1 MGDLTF
7 TGGCLCGAIRFSAR
21 LPEHDVSVHTCS
33 CLTCQR
39 HSGSLTLCWMELPK
53 AAITWTGP
61 DGEPARYRSSAQS
74 SRAFCRHC
82 GSTLGHPGRR
92 RYPRPAA
99 RQPRRQPPPRACTH
113 RSRLRRPP
121 ASLVAPVGQR
131 RLSLQGKAHPT
142 HILRRISTP
151 CRDTTRNFGMTC
163 SASCCATP
171 ADRYQG

>member
-21 LPEHDVSVHTCS
+21 LSEHDVSVHTCS

-39 HSGSLTLCWMELPK
+39 HSGSLTLCWLELPK

-82 GSTLGHPGRR
+82 GSTLGALDDGDTLACCSAASTTTTTPRLRPPLTPSSTAGQPGGTS
-92 RYPRPAA
+92 RPATPEA
-99 RQPRRQPPPRACTH
+99 PGQGSTHPHTSRRGSHAGLQQGIHQGRA
-113 RSRLRRPP
+113 
-121 ASLVAPVGQR
+121 
-131 RLSLQGKAHPT
+131 
-142 HILRRISTP
+142 HIS
-151 CRDTTRNFGMTC
+151 
-163 SASCCATP
+163 
-171 ADRYQG
+171 

>member
-7 TGGCLCGAIRFSAR
+7 TGGCLCGAIRFSAS

-61 DGEPARYRSSAQS
+61 DGEPARYRSSAHS

-82 GSTLGHPGRR
+82 GSTLGALDDGDTLGLLLGSLDDNHHPALAPTAHAFVDR
-92 RYPRPAA
+92 RPAWW
-99 RQPRRQPPPRACTH
+99 H
-113 RSRLRRPP
+113 L
-121 ASLVAPVGQR
+121 
-131 RLSLQGKAHPT
+131 
-142 HILRRISTP
+142 
-151 CRDTTRNFGMTC
+151 
-163 SASCCATP
+163 SASDA
-171 ADRYQG
+171 